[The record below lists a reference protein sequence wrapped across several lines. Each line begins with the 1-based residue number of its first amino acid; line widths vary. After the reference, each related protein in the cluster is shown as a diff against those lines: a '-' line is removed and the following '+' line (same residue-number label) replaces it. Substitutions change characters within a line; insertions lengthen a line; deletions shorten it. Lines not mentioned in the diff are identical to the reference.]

1 MDFKL
6 IFLQIEANPGI
17 SVIKNTVSKLD
28 ELKRHLKKGKVYR
41 RDELAK
47 YSTSV
52 DRHLALLLKDG
63 TLKKVSRGLYYYPVE
78 TAFGTPPP
86 EDEMLVKS
94 FLKDDR
100 FLLTSPN
107 AYNGL
112 GVGTTQ
118 LYNKRIVYN
127 HKRHGDF
134 KLGNRTFSFRIKPHF
149 PHKLTAEFL
158 IVELVNNLNTLAED
172 TTDVMRKVSDKMM
185 TMDKKKLARSISEYG
200 NVKTRKLLSDI
211 V

>member
-1 MDFKL
+1 M
-6 IFLQIEANPGI
+6 A
-17 SVIKNTVSKLD
+17 KLD
-28 ELKRHLKKGKVYR
+28 ELKRRLKKGKVYR

-52 DRHLALLLKDG
+52 DRHLAILLKDG
-63 TLKKVSRGLYYYPVE
+63 TLNKISQGLYYYPSE

-86 EDEMLVKS
+86 KDEMLVKS

-107 AYNGL
+107 VYNSL

-134 KLGNRTFSFRIKPHF
+134 KFGNRNFSFRIKPHF
-149 PHKLTAEFL
+149 PNKLSPEFL
-158 IVELVNNLNTLAED
+158 VVDLVNNLKTLAED
-172 TTDVMRKVSDKMM
+172 PEEVMRKVSDKVM

-200 NVKTRKLLSDI
+200 NVRTRKLFSAI